1 MQKIA
6 FIGLGTMGSAMA
18 KNLLAAGFSVSVYNR
33 TRERSLP
40 LQEFGA
46 EIADTPKAAAQNAEA
61 VFTMVTDDAASR
73 AVWLG
78 EQGILAGANPHA
90 ILIESS
96 TVSPD
101 WIREL
106 SDRAQGFQLL
116 DAPVAGSQPQAIA
129 KELIFLVGGDR
140 ETVTQAQPI
149 FQAMGKSVMYFGS
162 IGSGILMKL
171 ISNLMVGVQVA
182 TLAEALNFAQHSGL
196 DMEQVVQA
204 LSNGSAGSPV
214 VRAKAAQIAAQN
226 FTPNFALH
234 LLHKDLGYALEEAG
248 KQNAPLP
255 TTAISREF
263 YRMAMSQGLG
273 DRDFVAI
280 SQVFMGRESRS

>member
-1 MQKIA
+1 VKTIA

-18 KNLLAAGFSVSVYNR
+18 QNLLQSGFSVVVYNR
-33 TRERSLP
+33 TRDRALP
-40 LQEFGA
+40 LQALGA
-46 EIADTPKAAAQNAEA
+46 EIADTPKAAAQNADA

-78 EQGILAGANPHA
+78 EQGILAGVNPQT

-96 TVSPD
+96 TVSPN

-106 SDRAQGFQLL
+106 SDRAEGLRLL
-116 DAPVAGSQPQAIA
+116 DAPVAGSQPQAIG

-140 ETVTQAQPI
+140 DTVAQALPL
-149 FQAMGKSVMYFGS
+149 FQAMGKSVMHLGDL
-162 IGSGILMKL
+162 GSGILMKL
-171 ISNLMVGVQVA
+171 ISNLMIGVQVA
-182 TLAEALNFAQHSGL
+182 TLAEALNFAQNSGL
-196 DMEQVVQA
+196 DMVQVVQA

-214 VRAKAAQIAAQN
+214 VRAKAAQITAQN

-255 TTAISREF
+255 TTAIAREF
-263 YRMAMSQGLG
+263 YRMAMKQGLG
-273 DRDFVAI
+273 DCDFTAI
-280 SQVFMGRESRS
+280 ARVFWQEE

>member
-1 MQKIA
+1 MQRIA

-18 KNLLAAGFSVSVYNR
+18 RNLLQAGFSVVVYNR
-33 TRERSLP
+33 TRDRALP
-40 LQEFGA
+40 LQALGA
-46 EIADTPKAAAQNAEA
+46 EIVDTPKAAAQNAEA

-78 EQGILAGANPHA
+78 EHGILAGANPHS

-106 SDRAQGFQLL
+106 RDRAQGFRLL

-140 ETVTQAQPI
+140 ETVDRAQPI
-149 FQAMGKSVMYFGS
+149 FQAMGKSVLHLGD

-196 DMEQVVQA
+196 DMAQVVQA

-255 TTAISREF
+255 ATAIAREF
-263 YRMAMSQGLG
+263 YRMAMMQGLG
-273 DRDFVAI
+273 DRDFAAI
-280 SQVFMGRESRS
+280 SQVFGHGE

>member
-1 MQKIA
+1 
-6 FIGLGTMGSAMA
+6 L
-18 KNLLAAGFSVSVYNR
+18 
-33 TRERSLP
+33 
-40 LQEFGA
+40 GA
-46 EIADTPKAAAQNAEA
+46 EIADTPKAAAQKADA

-73 AVWLG
+73 AVWLDD
-78 EQGILAGANPHA
+78 QGILAGANSQA

-96 TVSPD
+96 TISPN

-116 DAPVAGSQPQAIA
+116 DAPVAGSQTQAIG
-129 KELIFLVGGDR
+129 KELIFLVGGNPN
-140 ETVTQAQPI
+140 TVAQAQPI
-149 FQAMGKSVMYFGS
+149 FQAMGKSVMHLGD

-171 ISNLMVGVQVA
+171 ISNLMIGVQVA

-204 LSNGSAGSPV
+204 LSNGSASSPV
-214 VRAKAAQIAAQN
+214 VRAKAAQISAQN

-248 KQNAPLP
+248 KYNAPLP
-255 TTAISREF
+255 TTAIAREF
-263 YRMAMSQGLG
+263 YRMAMMQGLG
-273 DRDFVAI
+273 ERDFAAI
-280 SQVFMGRESRS
+280 AQIFGQVEC

>member
-1 MQKIA
+1 VKTIA

-18 KNLLAAGFSVSVYNR
+18 QNLLQSGFSVVVYNR
-33 TRERSLP
+33 TRDRALP
-40 LQEFGA
+40 LQALGA
-46 EIADTPKAAAQNAEA
+46 KIADTPKAAAQNADA

-78 EQGILAGANPHA
+78 DQGILAGANPQT

-96 TVSPD
+96 TVSPN

-106 SDRAQGFQLL
+106 SDRALGFRLL
-116 DAPVAGSQPQAIA
+116 DAPVAGSQPQAIG
-129 KELIFLVGGDR
+129 KELIFLVGGDQD
-140 ETVTQAQPI
+140 TVAHASPI
-149 FQAMGKSVMYFGS
+149 FQAMGKSVMHLGDL
-162 IGSGILMKL
+162 GSGILMKL
-171 ISNLMVGVQVA
+171 ISNLMIGVQVA

-196 DMEQVVQA
+196 DMAQVIQA

-255 TTAISREF
+255 TTATAREL
-263 YRMAMSQGLG
+263 YRMAMGQRLG
-273 DRDFVAI
+273 DRDFTAI
-280 SQVFMGRESRS
+280 AQVFGQGE

>member
-18 KNLLAAGFSVSVYNR
+18 QNLLKTGFPVVVYNR
-33 TRERSLP
+33 TCDRALP
-40 LQEFGA
+40 LQELGA
-46 EIADTPKAAAQNAEA
+46 EVADTPKAAAQAAE
-61 VFTMVTDDAASR
+61 VIFTMVTDDAASR

-78 EQGILAGANPHA
+78 EQGILAGAKPQT

-106 SDRAQGFQLL
+106 SDHTNGFRLL
-116 DAPVAGSQPQAIA
+116 DAPVAGSYPQAIA
-129 KELIFLVGGDR
+129 KELIFLVGGDSQ
-140 ETVTQAQPI
+140 TVSQAQPV
-149 FQAMGKSVMYFGS
+149 FQAMGKSVMHFGEL
-162 IGSGILMKL
+162 GSGILMKL
-171 ISNLMVGVQVA
+171 ISNLMIGVQVA
-182 TLAEALNFAQHSGL
+182 TLAEALNFAQRSGL
-196 DMEQVVQA
+196 DMVQVVQA

-214 VRAKAAQIAAQN
+214 VRAKAVQISAQDFI
-226 FTPNFALH
+226 PNFALH

-255 TTAISREF
+255 TTAIAREF
-263 YRMAMSQGLG
+263 YRMAMMQGLG
-273 DRDFVAI
+273 DQDFAAI
-280 SQVFMGRESRS
+280 IQVFKQGEQ

>member
-1 MQKIA
+1 VKTIA

-18 KNLLAAGFSVSVYNR
+18 QNLLQSGFSVIVYNR
-33 TRERSLP
+33 TRDRALP
-40 LQEFGA
+40 LQALGA
-46 EIADTPKAAAQNAEA
+46 EIVDTPKAAAQNADA

-78 EQGILAGANPHA
+78 EQGILAGVNPQT

-96 TVSPD
+96 TVSPN

-106 SDRAQGFQLL
+106 SDRAEGLRLL
-116 DAPVAGSQPQAIA
+116 DAPVAGSQPQAIG

-140 ETVTQAQPI
+140 DTVAQALPL
-149 FQAMGKSVMYFGS
+149 FQAMGKSVMHLGDL
-162 IGSGILMKL
+162 GSGILMKL
-171 ISNLMVGVQVA
+171 ISNLMIGVQVA
-182 TLAEALNFAQHSGL
+182 TLAEALNFAQNSGL
-196 DMEQVVQA
+196 DMVQVVQA

-214 VRAKAAQIAAQN
+214 VRAKAAQITAQN

-255 TTAISREF
+255 TTAIAREF
-263 YRMAMSQGLG
+263 YRMAMKQGLG
-273 DRDFVAI
+273 DRDFTAI
-280 SQVFMGRESRS
+280 ARVFWQEE

>member
-6 FIGLGTMGSAMA
+6 FIGLGTMGGAMA
-18 KNLLAAGFSVSVYNR
+18 QNLLQSGFSVVVYNR
-33 TRERSLP
+33 TRERALP
-40 LQEFGA
+40 LQALGA
-46 EIADTPKAAAQNAEA
+46 EIVDTPKAAAQNANA

-78 EQGILAGANPHA
+78 ENGILAGANPQT

-96 TVSPD
+96 TVSPN

-106 SDRAQGFQLL
+106 SDRAKAFRLL
-116 DAPVAGSQPQAIA
+116 DAPVAGSQPQAIG
-129 KELIFLVGGDR
+129 KELIFLVGGNRD
-140 ETVTQAQPI
+140 TVAQAQPI
-149 FQAMGKSVMYFGS
+149 FQAMGKSVMHLGD

-171 ISNLMVGVQVA
+171 ISNLMIGVQVA

-196 DMEQVVQA
+196 DMQQVVQA

-214 VRAKAAQIAAQN
+214 VRVKSAQIAAQN

-248 KQNAPLP
+248 KQNASLP

-263 YRMAMSQGLG
+263 YRMAMRQGLG
-273 DRDFVAI
+273 DLDFAAI
-280 SQVFMGRESRS
+280 AQVFGQGE

>member
-18 KNLLAAGFSVSVYNR
+18 QNLLQSGFSVVVYNR
-33 TRERSLP
+33 TRERALP
-40 LQEFGA
+40 LQALGA
-46 EIADTPKAAAQNAEA
+46 AIVDTPKAAAQNANA

-78 EQGILAGANPHA
+78 ENGILAGANPQT

-96 TVSPD
+96 TVSPN

-106 SDRAQGFQLL
+106 SDRAKAFRLL
-116 DAPVAGSQPQAIA
+116 DAPVAGSQPQAIG
-129 KELIFLVGGDR
+129 KELIFLVGGNRD
-140 ETVTQAQPI
+140 TVAQAQPI
-149 FQAMGKSVMYFGS
+149 FQAMGKSVMHLGD

-171 ISNLMVGVQVA
+171 ISNLMIGVQVA

-196 DMEQVVQA
+196 DMQQVVQA

-214 VRAKAAQIAAQN
+214 VRVKSAQIAAQN

-248 KQNAPLP
+248 KQNASLP

-263 YRMAMSQGLG
+263 YRMAMRQGLG
-273 DRDFVAI
+273 DLDFAAI
-280 SQVFMGRESRS
+280 AQVFGQGE

>member
-1 MQKIA
+1 MQRIA

-18 KNLLAAGFSVSVYNR
+18 QNLLQSGFSVVVYNR
-33 TRERSLP
+33 TRDRALA
-40 LQEFGA
+40 LKALGA
-46 EIADTPKAAAQNAEA
+46 EIADTPKAAAQNVDA

-78 EQGILAGANPHA
+78 EQGILAGANSQT

-96 TVSPD
+96 TVSPN

-106 SDRAQGFQLL
+106 SDRAQGFRLL
-116 DAPVAGSQPQAIA
+116 DAPVTGSQPQAIA
-129 KELIFLVGGDR
+129 KELIFLVGGDGD
-140 ETVTQAQPI
+140 TVAQAQPI
-149 FQAMGKSVMYFGS
+149 FQAMGKAVMHLGD

-171 ISNLMVGVQVA
+171 ISNLTIGVQVA
-182 TLAEALNFAQHSGL
+182 TLAEGLNFAQQSGL
-196 DMEQVVQA
+196 DLAQAVQA
-204 LSNGSAGSPV
+204 LSIGSGGSPV

-248 KQNAPLP
+248 KHNAPLP
-255 TTAISREF
+255 TTAIAREF
-263 YRMAMSQGLG
+263 YRIAMSQGLG
-273 DRDFVAI
+273 DRDFAAI
-280 SQVFMGRESRS
+280 AQVFGQRE

>member
-33 TRERSLP
+33 TRERALS

-116 DAPVAGSQPQAIA
+116 DAPVVGSQPQAIT

-149 FQAMGKSVMYFGS
+149 FQAMGKSVMHFGQ

-248 KQNAPLP
+248 KQNASLP

-280 SQVFMGRESRS
+280 SQVFMRRESRS

>member
-1 MQKIA
+1 
-6 FIGLGTMGSAMA
+6 MGSAMA
-18 KNLLAAGFSVSVYNR
+18 KNLLQAGFSVSVYNR
-33 TRERSLP
+33 TRERALP

-61 VFTMVTDDAASR
+61 VFAMVTDDAASR

-78 EQGILAGANPHA
+78 EQGILAGANPQA

-106 SDRAQGFQLL
+106 SDRAKGFRLL

-140 ETVTQAQPI
+140 ETVDRAQPI
-149 FQAMGKSVMYFGS
+149 FQAMGKSVMHFGD

-171 ISNLMVGVQVA
+171 ISNLMIGVQVA

-196 DMEQVVQA
+196 DMVQVVQA
-204 LSNGSAGSPV
+204 LGNGSAGSPV
-214 VRAKAAQIAAQN
+214 VRAKAVQISAQN

-255 TTAISREF
+255 TTSIAREF
-263 YRMAMSQGLG
+263 YRMAMMQGFG
-273 DRDFVAI
+273 DRDFAAI
-280 SQVFMGRESRS
+280 SQVFGQGV

>member
-1 MQKIA
+1 MKTIA

-18 KNLLAAGFSVSVYNR
+18 QNLLQSGFSVVVYNR
-33 TRERSLP
+33 TRDRALP
-40 LQEFGA
+40 LQALGA
-46 EIADTPKAAAQNAEA
+46 KIADTPKAAAQNADA

-78 EQGILAGANPHA
+78 DQGILAGANPQT

-96 TVSPD
+96 TVSPN

-106 SDRAQGFQLL
+106 SDRAQGFRLL
-116 DAPVAGSQPQAIA
+116 DAPVAGSQPQAIG
-129 KELIFLVGGDR
+129 KELIFLVGGDQD
-140 ETVTQAQPI
+140 TVAHASPI
-149 FQAMGKSVMYFGS
+149 FQAMGKSVMHLGDL
-162 IGSGILMKL
+162 GSGILMKL
-171 ISNLMVGVQVA
+171 ISNLMIGVQVA

-196 DMEQVVQA
+196 DMAQVIQA

-255 TTAISREF
+255 TTATAREL
-263 YRMAMSQGLG
+263 YRMAMGQRLG
-273 DRDFVAI
+273 DRDFTAI
-280 SQVFMGRESRS
+280 AQVFGQGE

>member
-1 MQKIA
+1 MLRIA

-18 KNLLAAGFSVSVYNR
+18 QNLLQSDFSVVVYNR
-33 TRERSLP
+33 TRDRALP
-40 LQEFGA
+40 LQALGA
-46 EIADTPKAAAQNAEA
+46 EIADTPNAAAQNADA

-73 AVWLG
+73 MVWLG
-78 EQGILAGANPHA
+78 EQGILAGANPQT

-96 TVSPD
+96 TVSPN

-106 SDRAQGFQLL
+106 SDLANGFRLL
-116 DAPVAGSQPQAIA
+116 DAPVAGSQPQAIS

-140 ETVTQAQPI
+140 ETVAQAQPI
-149 FQAMGKSVMYFGS
+149 FQAMGKSVMHLGD

-171 ISNLMVGVQVA
+171 ISNLMIGVQVA

-196 DMEQVVQA
+196 DMAQVVQA

-214 VRAKAAQIAAQN
+214 VRAKAAQISAQN

-255 TTAISREF
+255 TTAIAREF
-263 YRMAMSQGLG
+263 YRMAMGQGLG
-273 DRDFVAI
+273 ERDFAAI
-280 SQVFMGRESRS
+280 AQVFG

>member
-18 KNLLAAGFSVSVYNR
+18 QNLLQSGFSVVVYNR
-33 TRERSLP
+33 TRERALP
-40 LQEFGA
+40 LQALGA
-46 EIADTPKAAAQNAEA
+46 EIVDTPKAAAQNANA

-78 EQGILAGANPHA
+78 ENGILAGANPQT

-96 TVSPD
+96 TVSPN

-106 SDRAQGFQLL
+106 SDRAKAFRLL
-116 DAPVAGSQPQAIA
+116 DAPVAGSQPQAIG
-129 KELIFLVGGDR
+129 KELIFLVGGNRD
-140 ETVTQAQPI
+140 TVAQAQPI
-149 FQAMGKSVMYFGS
+149 FQAMGKSVMHLGD

-171 ISNLMVGVQVA
+171 ISNLMIGVQVA

-196 DMEQVVQA
+196 DMQQVVQA

-214 VRAKAAQIAAQN
+214 VRVKSAQIAAQN

-248 KQNAPLP
+248 KQNASLP

-263 YRMAMSQGLG
+263 YRMAMRQGLG
-273 DRDFVAI
+273 DLDFAAI
-280 SQVFMGRESRS
+280 AQVFGQGE